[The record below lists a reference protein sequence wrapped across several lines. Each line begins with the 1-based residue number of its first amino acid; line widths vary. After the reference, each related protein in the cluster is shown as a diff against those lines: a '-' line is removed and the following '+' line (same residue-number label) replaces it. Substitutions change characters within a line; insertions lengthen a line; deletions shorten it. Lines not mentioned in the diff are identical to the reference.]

1 MTTKQQKYEIAING
15 EKFELSNKDLSKNLN
30 NMVIAM
36 QSLKA
41 NTWKY
46 AQAIANIVNG
56 ELYKDDFKT
65 RKAFTDSI
73 GLKESLCSKY
83 VKACDFKAVS
93 VHTYIMNLKLDNSNI
108 NEDEV
113 INGFSVNKCYY
124 LQTLV
129 ENNLFV
135 EFLDFI
141 GEDANKLHLI
151 SERKLEELLKA
162 FKNKD
167 KEEPKEEP
175 KDVVEDNTGDEPQE
189 VDNVELWFQDEK
201 YIIPRKVLESYKVET
216 EDKA

>member
-1 MTTKQQKYEIAING
+1 MTTKQQKYQVAING
-15 EKFELSNKDLSKNLN
+15 EKFALTNADLSKELTT
-30 NMVIAM
+30 MVDAM
-36 QSLKA
+36 QSLKS

-46 AQAIANIVNG
+46 AQAVTNIVNH

-83 VKACDFKAVS
+83 VKACDFRHVS
-93 VHTYIMNLKLDNSNI
+93 VHTYIMNLKLDNPNI

-124 LQTLV
+124 LQVLV

-141 GEDANKLHLI
+141 GEDAEKLHLI

-167 KEEPKEEP
+167 KEEEQQEP
-175 KDVVEDNTGDEPQE
+175 SDVVEEATTEETQVN
-189 VDNVELWFQDEK
+189 DNVELWFQDEK
-201 YIIPRKVLESYKVET
+201 YIIPRKVLDSYKVT
-216 EDKA
+216 DGVKA